1 MDRVSEYRQII
12 CQFLKD
18 FSKDDPDA
26 RLIFDKERDRYLVL
40 HSGWRNDYRF
50 YGCAIHLDLIDG
62 KVWIQQN
69 STEVMVDQDLEKL
82 GVSPKDIILGFRS
95 PEVRERLAALR

>member
-1 MDRVSEYRQII
+1 
-12 CQFLKD
+12 
-18 FSKDDPDA
+18 
-26 RLIFDKERDRYLVL
+26 LVL
-40 HSGWRNDYRF
+40 HSGWRNGYRF

-69 STEVMVDQDLEKL
+69 STEVMVDQDLVKL

>member
-1 MDRVSEYRQII
+1 M
-12 CQFLKD
+12 
-18 FSKDDPDA
+18 
-26 RLIFDKERDRYLVL
+26 VL
-40 HSGWRNDYRF
+40 HSGWRNGYRF

-69 STEVMVDQDLEKL
+69 STEVMVDQDLVKL

>member
-1 MDRVSEYRQII
+1 M
-12 CQFLKD
+12 
-18 FSKDDPDA
+18 
-26 RLIFDKERDRYLVL
+26 L

-50 YGCAIHLDLIDG
+50 YGCAIHLDLING

-69 STEVMVDQDLEKL
+69 STEVVVDQDLEKL

>member
-1 MDRVSEYRQII
+1 
-12 CQFLKD
+12 
-18 FSKDDPDA
+18 
-26 RLIFDKERDRYLVL
+26 LIFDKERDRYLVL

-69 STEVMVDQDLEKL
+69 STEVMVDQELEKL

>member
-1 MDRVSEYRQII
+1 
-12 CQFLKD
+12 
-18 FSKDDPDA
+18 
-26 RLIFDKERDRYLVL
+26 LILDKERDRYLVL